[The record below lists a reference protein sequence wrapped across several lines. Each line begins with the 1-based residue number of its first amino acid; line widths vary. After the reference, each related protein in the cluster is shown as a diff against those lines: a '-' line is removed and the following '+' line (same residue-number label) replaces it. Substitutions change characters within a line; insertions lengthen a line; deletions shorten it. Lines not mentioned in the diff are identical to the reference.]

1 VTDIGRPEPPERGL
15 LARIAVDI
23 RPLRESRDFRRLWFG
38 VGISAIGSQVTTV
51 AIPFQLYDETR
62 STLLVGMLGLAA
74 LVPLLIVPIYG
85 GAVADAVDRRRL
97 LLLSDVAQL
106 LVTGGLLINA
116 LLPNPSVWFLFVA
129 EALGTAA
136 YGFQRPAR
144 NALTPRLVRD
154 DQLLAA
160 IAVEDVV
167 FTLARV
173 AGPVMAGVLIAVV
186 GLAGAYAIDMA
197 TFAASLAAIWLLP
210 PVPPAPDADRPSLQ
224 SILDGFRYV
233 GRRKVLLGIF
243 VVDTN
248 AMVFGMPRALF
259 PAFAEKLGG
268 GPGVLGLLY
277 AAPFAGALVASLTSG
292 WMMRVRRQGLGVCV
306 AAAAWGA
313 AIALVGIAE
322 ATWFALVFLA
332 AAGAA
337 DFISAVLRS
346 NILLTVTPDSMRGRL
361 SGIELAQ
368 VAGAPEI
375 GNVEAGI
382 VASLT
387 SVRASIVS
395 GGLLT
400 VAGTVAVAA
409 AIPALVRYDART
421 PHAE

>member
-1 VTDIGRPEPPERGL
+1 VTDIGRPEPPARGL

-62 STLLVGMLGLAA
+62 STLLVGLLGLAA

-106 LVTGGLLINA
+106 LVTGGLLVNA
-116 LLPNPSVWFLFVA
+116 LLPHPSVWLLFVA

-210 PVPPAPDADRPSLQ
+210 PVPPAQDADRPGLQ
-224 SILDGFRYV
+224 AILDGFRYV

-243 VVDTN
+243 IVDAN
-248 AMVFGMPRALF
+248 AMVLGMPRALF

-313 AIALVGIAE
+313 AIALVGFAE
-322 ATWFALVFLA
+322 ATWFALLFLA